1 MEYDLE
7 EDVAQLFAQLRRVAV
22 VEGAERLVRL
32 LQQEAPEAGVR
43 LGAVPGAAVGGPQ
56 PGDDLAQAGE

>member
-7 EDVAQLFAQLRRVAV
+7 EDVSQLLPQLRRIAV

-43 LGAVPGAAVGGPQ
+43 LGVVPGAAVGRAQ
-56 PGDDLAQAGE
+56 PGDDVAQPGE